1 MPMSAR
7 YLLDTNICIYMR
19 KITFPVMNDLVDKL
33 PLGALA
39 MSVVTWGELV
49 TGAEKSQQRE
59 RTLANLIRLRE
70 IVPVLELDDRVGDH
84 YGDIRGRL
92 EQAGQKIGVN
102 DNWIAAHARAL
113 GLTLITNNT
122 REFAKV
128 KGLTVE
134 DWTQA

>member
-1 MPMSAR
+1 MSPR

-19 KITFPVMNDLVDKL
+19 KNAFPALTERADTL
-33 PLGALA
+33 PPGALA

-49 TGAEKSQQRE
+49 TGAEKSKERE
-59 RTLANLIRLRE
+59 RTLANLARLRQ
-70 IVPVLELDDRVGDH
+70 IVPVLEMDDVVGDH
-84 YGDIRGRL
+84 YGDIRAQL
-92 EQAGQKIGVN
+92 EKAGQPIGVN

-113 GLTLITNNT
+113 GMTLITNNT

-128 KGLTVE
+128 SGLAVE

>member
-1 MPMSAR
+1 MTVSPR

-19 KITFPVMNDLVDKL
+19 KKSFPAINERVDKL
-33 PLGALA
+33 PPGELA
-39 MSVVTWGELV
+39 MSVITWGELV
-49 TGAEKSQQRE
+49 TGAEKSQQRTQ
-59 RTLANLIRLRE
+59 TLANLARLRE
-70 IVPVLELDDRVGDH
+70 IVPVLELDDQVGDH

-92 EQAGQKIGVN
+92 EQAGQPIGVN

-128 KGLTVE
+128 SGLTVE

>member
-1 MPMSAR
+1 MPMSPR

-19 KITFPVMNDLVDKL
+19 KKKFPVMNDRVDQL
-33 PLGALA
+33 PPGALA

-59 RTLANLIRLRE
+59 RTLANLARLRQ
-70 IVPVLELDDRVGDH
+70 IVPVLEIDEAVGDH
-84 YGDIRGRL
+84 YGDIRAHL
-92 EQAGQKIGVN
+92 EKAGQPIGAN

-113 GLTLITNNT
+113 GLTLVTNNT

-128 KGLTVE
+128 SGLAVE

>member
-1 MPMSAR
+1 MSAR

-19 KITFPVMNDLVDKL
+19 KKTFPAMNDRVDKL
-33 PLGALA
+33 PPGALV
-39 MSVVTWGELV
+39 MSVITWGELV

-59 RTLANLIRLRE
+59 RTLANLTRLRE
-70 IVPVLELDDRVGDH
+70 IVPVLELDDAVGDH
-84 YGDIRGRL
+84 YGNIRGHL
-92 EQAGQKIGVN
+92 EQSGQPIGVN

-128 KGLTVE
+128 SGLTVE

>member
-1 MPMSAR
+1 MSPR

-19 KITFPVMNDLVDKL
+19 KKKFPVMNDRVDQL
-33 PLGALA
+33 PPGALA

-59 RTLANLIRLRE
+59 RTLANLARLRQ
-70 IVPVLELDDRVGDH
+70 IGDH
-84 YGDIRGRL
+84 YGDIRAHL
-92 EQAGQKIGVN
+92 EKAGQPIGAN

-113 GLTLITNNT
+113 GLTLVTNNT

-128 KGLTVE
+128 SGLAVE

>member
-1 MPMSAR
+1 MSPR

-19 KITFPVMNDLVDKL
+19 KKKFPVMNDRVDKL
-33 PLGALA
+33 PPGALA

-49 TGAEKSQQRE
+49 TGAEKSQARA
-59 RTLANLIRLRE
+59 RTLANLARLRQ
-70 IVPVLELDDRVGDH
+70 IVPVLEIDDTVGDH
-84 YGDIRGRL
+84 YGDIRAHL
-92 EQAGQKIGVN
+92 EKTGQPIGAN
-102 DNWIAAHARAL
+102 DNWIAAHASAL

-128 KGLTVE
+128 SGLSVE

>member
-1 MPMSAR
+1 MSPR

-19 KITFPVMNDLVDKL
+19 KKKFPVMNDRVDKL

-49 TGAEKSQQRE
+49 TGAEKSQERE
-59 RTLANLIRLRE
+59 RTLANLARLRQ
-70 IVPVLELDDRVGDH
+70 IVPVLEIDDTVGDH
-84 YGDIRGRL
+84 YGDIRAHL
-92 EQAGQKIGVN
+92 EKVGQPIGAN

-128 KGLTVE
+128 AGLAVE

>member
-1 MPMSAR
+1 MSAR

>member
-1 MPMSAR
+1 MSPR
-7 YLLDTNICIYMR
+7 YLLDTNICIYLR
-19 KITFPVMNDLVDKL
+19 KKSFPAMNERMVAL
-33 PLGALA
+33 PPGAFA

-49 TGAEKSQQRE
+49 TGAEKSQQRAK
-59 RTLANLIRLRE
+59 TLANLARLRE

-92 EQAGQKIGVN
+92 EQAGQPIGFN

-113 GLTLITNNT
+113 GLTLVTNNT

-128 KGLTVE
+128 TGLTVE

>member
-1 MPMSAR
+1 MSPR

-19 KITFPVMNDLVDKL
+19 KKRFPVMNDRVDKL
-33 PLGALA
+33 PPGALA

-49 TGAEKSQQRE
+49 TGAEKSQERE
-59 RTLANLIRLRE
+59 RTLANLARLRQ
-70 IVPVLELDDRVGDH
+70 IVPVLEIDDTVGDH
-84 YGDIRGRL
+84 YGDIRAHL
-92 EQAGQKIGVN
+92 EKAGQPIGAN
-102 DNWIAAHARAL
+102 DSWIAAHARAL

-128 KGLTVE
+128 SGLSVE

>member
-1 MPMSAR
+1 MSPR

-19 KITFPVMNDLVDKL
+19 KKSFPVMNDRVDKL
-33 PLGALA
+33 PPGALA

-49 TGAEKSQQRE
+49 TGAEKSQERE
-59 RTLANLIRLRE
+59 RTLANLARLRQ
-70 IVPVLELDDRVGDH
+70 IVPVLEIDDTVGDH
-84 YGDIRGRL
+84 YGDIRAHL
-92 EQAGQKIGVN
+92 EKAGQPIGAN
-102 DNWIAAHARAL
+102 DSWIAAHARAL

-128 KGLTVE
+128 SGLSVE

>member
-1 MPMSAR
+1 MSPR

-19 KITFPVMNDLVDKL
+19 KNAFPAMNDRVDKL
-33 PLGALA
+33 PPGAFA
-39 MSVVTWGELV
+39 MSVITWGELV
-49 TGAEKSQQRE
+49 TGAEKSKERE
-59 RTLANLIRLRE
+59 RTLANLARLRQ
-70 IVPVLELDDRVGDH
+70 IVPVLEIDDTVGDH
-84 YGDIRGRL
+84 YGDIRAHL
-92 EQAGQKIGVN
+92 EKAGQPIGAN

-128 KGLTVE
+128 SGLAVE

>member
-1 MPMSAR
+1 MSAR
-7 YLLDTNICIYMR
+7 YLLDTNICIFMR
-19 KITFPVMNDLVDKL
+19 KELFPAMNERIAKL
-33 PLGALA
+33 QPGALA

-59 RTLANLIRLRE
+59 RTLANLARLRE
-70 IVPVLELDDRVGDH
+70 IVPVLDLADDVGDH
-84 YGDIRGRL
+84 YGEIRGHL
-92 EQAGQKIGVN
+92 EKSGQPIGHN

-128 KGLTVE
+128 SGLTVE

>member
-1 MPMSAR
+1 MSAR

-19 KITFPVMNDLVDKL
+19 KKTFPVMNDLVDKL
-33 PLGALA
+33 PPGALA

-128 KGLTVE
+128 SGLTVE
-134 DWTQA
+134 DWTHA

>member
-1 MPMSAR
+1 MSPR

-19 KITFPVMNDLVDKL
+19 KKLFPAINERVDKL
-33 PLGALA
+33 PPGALA

-70 IVPVLELDDRVGDH
+70 IVPVLELDDQVGDH

-92 EQAGQKIGVN
+92 EQAGQPIGVN

-113 GLTLITNNT
+113 GLTLITNNA

-128 KGLTVE
+128 SGLTVE

>member
-19 KITFPVMNDLVDKL
+19 KKTFPVMNDLVDKL

-128 KGLTVE
+128 TGLTVE

>member
-1 MPMSAR
+1 MSLR
-7 YLLDTNICIYMR
+7 YLLDTNICIYLR
-19 KITFPVMNDLVDKL
+19 KKSFPAMNERMDAL
-33 PLGALA
+33 PPGAFA

-49 TGAEKSQQRE
+49 TGAEKSQQRTQ
-59 RTLANLIRLRE
+59 TLANLQRLRE
-70 IVPVLELDDRVGDH
+70 IVPVLELDDQVGDH

-92 EQAGQKIGVN
+92 EQAGQPIGVN

-128 KGLTVE
+128 SGLTVE

>member
-1 MPMSAR
+1 MSPR

-19 KITFPVMNDLVDKL
+19 KNAFPALNEKADTL
-33 PLGALA
+33 PPGALA

-49 TGAEKSQQRE
+49 TGAEKSKERE
-59 RTLANLIRLRE
+59 RTLANLARLRQ
-70 IVPVLELDDRVGDH
+70 IVPVLEMDDVVGDH
-84 YGDIRGRL
+84 YGDIRAQL
-92 EQAGQKIGVN
+92 EKAGQPIGVN

-128 KGLTVE
+128 SGLAVE

>member
-1 MPMSAR
+1 MSPR

-19 KITFPVMNDLVDKL
+19 KKKFPVMNDRVDKL

-49 TGAEKSQQRE
+49 TGAEKSQERE
-59 RTLANLIRLRE
+59 RTLANLARLRQ
-70 IVPVLELDDRVGDH
+70 IVPVLEIDDTVGDH
-84 YGDIRGRL
+84 YGDIRAHL
-92 EQAGQKIGVN
+92 EKVGQPIGAN

-128 KGLTVE
+128 SGLSVE